1 MFGLGYKR
9 RFKLRAAVWAGK
21 NCLFLKAAQLPVFCA
36 YTRNA
41 RACCLF
47 LKSFVHVTKRLVAN
61 VSRLVHD
68 AKSLQHDT
76 KSLQPNT
83 SYRVVY
89 AKCSNDVAK
98 RLVHDAKS
106 LVHDTM
112 YLAHDTKRLVYFV
125 SHLVQD
131 AGRFVCFLM
140 LLFRRPTTARKIGKI
155 LPLPPPKGDK

>member
-21 NCLFLKAAQLPVFCA
+21 NCLFLKAAHLPVFCA
-36 YTRNA
+36 YIRNA

-47 LKSFVHVTKRLVAN
+47 LKSFVPVTKRLVAN

-68 AKSLQHDT
+68 AKSL
-76 KSLQPNT
+76 
-83 SYRVVY
+83 
-89 AKCSNDVAK
+89 
-98 RLVHDAKS
+98 VHDAPHLEQDTKC

-131 AGRFVCFLM
+131 AGRFVCF
-140 LLFRRPTTARKIGKI
+140 
-155 LPLPPPKGDK
+155 